1 MFDKNY
7 FLAPKIITARF
18 DIAPAF
24 SALESIRELTETQ
37 RLSGL
42 SEWITQTAA
51 ALPEAQL
58 ELNRM
63 IFGAF
68 QPLFFDDTLSITTYA
83 DFPSY
88 LDALAALDPF
98 AARDAML
105 DRAISEP
112 KKHPGYFDGA
122 FADLTPEQ
130 FLGDADI
137 FRRYM
142 RAVCEVTQFPD
153 TFAAR
158 AFELYNDPPQ
168 MMTII
173 VEHLHWVWVEHFAS
187 EWARNLPMLQ
197 ESVAAFET
205 MDLGGMSL
213 DELLRT
219 VTTRD
224 LSTMIDKYRSV
235 DNVVFVPSAH
245 IGPYVLLVDVGK
257 TLYILFGAR
266 LPRSVA
272 NPASALNRAELLTRL
287 NALAD
292 DTRLRILELLTTHE
306 ELCAQD
312 IIEQLEMSQSSASR
326 HLSQLSANGFIVERR
341 REVAKCYSLN
351 TDRVVDT
358 LQSLTNFLAR
368 Q

>member
-7 FLAPKIITARF
+7 ILAPKVVTARF
-18 DIAPAF
+18 IIAPAF
-24 SALESIRELTETQ
+24 NALESLRELTETQ

-42 SEWITQTAA
+42 GEWVTQMAA
-51 ALPEAQL
+51 TLPAERL
-58 ELNRM
+58 ELNRL

-68 QPLFFDDTLSITTYA
+68 QPMFFDDALSITTYS
-83 DFPSY
+83 DFPNY
-88 LDALAALDPF
+88 VDALAALDPF

-105 DRAISEP
+105 KDALESP
-112 KKHPGYFDGA
+112 KQHPEYFEGQ
-122 FADLTPEQ
+122 FTDLTPEQ
-130 FLGDADI
+130 FLGDVEV
-137 FRRYM
+137 FSSYM
-142 RAVCEVTQFPD
+142 RVVCEATQLPD

-168 MMTII
+168 LQAVI
-173 VEHLHWVWVEHFAS
+173 VEHLRWAWAELLAA
-187 EWARNLPMLQ
+187 EWARVLPMLQ
-197 ESVAAFET
+197 ESVAAFEA
-205 MDLGGMSL
+205 MELRGLSL

-224 LSTMIDKYRSV
+224 LSAMIGKYRQV
-235 DNVVFVPSAH
+235 DQVVFVPSAH
-245 IGPYVLLVDVGK
+245 IGPYVLMVDVEK

-266 LPRSVA
+266 LPRSAA
-272 NPASALNRAELLTRL
+272 NPSSALNRAELLTRL

-292 DTRLRILELLTTHE
+292 DTRLRMLELLTQHE

-312 IIEQLEMSQSSASR
+312 IIEQLGMSQSSASR

-341 REVAKCYSLN
+341 RDVAKCYSLN
-351 TDRVVDT
+351 TDRVADT
-358 LQSLTNFLAR
+358 LQSLTSFLSR

>member
-7 FLAPKIITARF
+7 ILAPKVVTARF
-18 DIAPAF
+18 EIAPAF
-24 SALESIRELTETQ
+24 NALESIRELTETQ

-42 SEWITQTAA
+42 SEWVTQTAA

-58 ELNRM
+58 ELNRA

-68 QPLFFDDTLSITTYA
+68 QPMFFDETLSVTAYD

-88 LDALAALDPF
+88 VDAFAALDPF

-105 DRAISEP
+105 KEVIASP
-112 KKHPGYFDGA
+112 KKHPEHFDGA
-122 FADLTPEQ
+122 FTNLTPEQ
-130 FLGDADI
+130 FLGDVDV

-142 RAVCEVTQFPD
+142 GVVCKATQLPD
-153 TFAAR
+153 TFVAR

-168 MMTII
+168 MMAVI
-173 VEHLHWVWVEHFAS
+173 VEHLRWVWDEYLAP
-187 EWARNLPMLQ
+187 EWVRILPMLQ
-197 ESVAAFET
+197 ELVAAFET
-205 MDLGGMSL
+205 MELGGMSL
-213 DELLRT
+213 DELVRT

-224 LSTMIDKYRSV
+224 LSAMIDTYRHV

-245 IGPYVLLVDVGK
+245 IGPYVLLVDVEK
-257 TLYILFGAR
+257 TLYALFGAR
-266 LPRSVA
+266 LPRSVP

-312 IIEQLEMSQSSASR
+312 IIERLGMSQSSASR

-358 LQSLTNFLAR
+358 LRSLTNFLAR